1 MLDPAPEKTP
11 PPPLG
16 AGVPNIELPEE
27 EAGAPNVEA
36 PDDPPPKIPPVL
48 LPPPNAGVE
57 VAAPPPNG
65 FLLAL
70 SEEAAPPKPPRK
82 PPLPPPPPPKMLE
95 EAAAGV
101 EAPKTELDAG
111 VAEAPKT
118 DAEEVGAAPNTELE
132 PPNADAEVDA
142 VLLAAPNTDPELGA
156 ADVAAPNTDPD
167 PPNAEGA
174 EVAVDAPK
182 TDPDPNPEA
191 EVATVPKGEETVLAE
206 VVVEP
211 KGDESGVLEGAPDEL
226 NTDGFEPPNGDE
238 AEETGAAL
246 PNMEEAAGF
255 PNAEEL
261 EDPNTDCVVVVAEVV
276 AAPKIEEVDLAPN
289 AEFRVDTGDIV
300 VAVLELPNI
309 ELLDGDSWAAG
320 CSGTGALVPKIE
332 AVVEAVEG
340 VAAPNI
346 EPAGEAAVVAPKIE
360 VFEEVLNGDGDAE
373 EVFPPKTEL
382 LSAGLAA
389 PNIDP

>member
-16 AGVPNIELPEE
+16 AGVPNMELPE

-36 PDDPPPKIPPVL
+36 PDAPPPKIPPVL

-70 SEEAAPPKPPRK
+70 SEEAAPPKPPRN
-82 PPLPPPPPPKMLE
+82 PPPPPPPPNILE

-111 VAEAPKT
+111 VADAPNT
-118 DAEEVGAAPNTELE
+118 EAEEVGAAPNTELE

-156 ADVAAPNTDPD
+156 ADVDAPNTDPD

-191 EVATVPKGEETVLAE
+191 EVATAPKGEETVLAE

-211 KGDESGVLEGAPDEL
+211 NCSDSGVLEGAPDEV
-226 NTDGFEPPNGDE
+226 NTDGFEPPNGEE
-238 AEETGAAL
+238 ADETGAAL

-261 EDPNTDCVVVVAEVV
+261 EEPNIDCVVVVAEVV
-276 AAPKIEEVDLAPN
+276 AAPKTEEADLAPN
-289 AEFRVDTGDIV
+289 AELRVDTEVV
-300 VAVLELPNI
+300 VAVAELPNM
-309 ELLDGDSWAAG
+309 ELFGGDS
-320 CSGTGALVPKIE
+320 
-332 AVVEAVEG
+332 
-340 VAAPNI
+340 
-346 EPAGEAAVVAPKIE
+346 
-360 VFEEVLNGDGDAE
+360 
-373 EVFPPKTEL
+373 
-382 LSAGLAA
+382 
-389 PNIDP
+389 